1 VVAAG
6 DQAAAEARE
15 PLELLCAAYWRPIF
29 AYLRRHGADHEHA
42 LDLTQGFFAV
52 LIEKNYVGDARRE
65 RGRFRTFLLTALQH
79 FAANEAD
86 RERALKRGGGTVT
99 VPLDGLGED
108 GLERIEPAHGETP
121 EKIYDRQW
129 ARTLIEAGLARL
141 REEMG
146 ASERVRRFERLVP
159 FLLGENDTGFR
170 QAAAD
175 LGMRENAVK
184 VAAHRLRQRLRAL
197 LREEVART
205 VADPD
210 QVDDELRHLL
220 ASLAA

>member
-1 VVAAG
+1 
-6 DQAAAEARE
+6 
-15 PLELLCAAYWRPIF
+15 
-29 AYLRRHGADHEHA
+29 
-42 LDLTQGFFAV
+42 
-52 LIEKNYVGDARRE
+52 
-65 RGRFRTFLLTALQH
+65 
-79 FAANEAD
+79 
-86 RERALKRGGGTVT
+86 
-99 VPLDGLGED
+99 
-108 GLERIEPAHGETP
+108 
-121 EKIYDRQW
+121 
-129 ARTLIEAGLARL
+129 
-141 REEMG
+141 MG